1 MSENKDIKN
10 VKKNNEKENLGTG
23 KGGTLTVYTIIYI
36 ILAILAVL
44 CILPFLN
51 VFVNATRESFE
62 IQKQGF
68 TLIPSTYLDD
78 NWDKLK
84 VYADVLKG
92 FTNSLIIAV
101 SVTALS
107 AYFSA
112 LTAYGFRLYK
122 FALNKALF
130 TFIIVMLMVP
140 VQLGFIG
147 MYKFMSNIGLIDTF
161 AALIIPAIA
170 SAGTVFFLKQ
180 YSEVVI
186 VKEIIEAAR
195 IDGSNEIFT
204 FHRIGL
210 PMMMPGIATMSI
222 MTFIGSWN
230 NYLGARV
237 LINSTDKYTLPL
249 MIANLKASEAWYKH
263 QGSLYVGLAFSII
276 PILIVFVAFSKYI
289 ISSIGDGAVKG

>member
-1 MSENKDIKN
+1 MSKELNKEYTIKSGS
-10 VKKNNEKENLGTG
+10 K
-23 KGGTLTVYTIIYI
+23 TLTVSVYTIIYI
-36 ILAILAVL
+36 LLAVL
-44 CILPFLN
+44 TVICILPFIN
-51 VFVNATRESFE
+51 VFINATRQSFE

-68 TLIPSTYLDD
+68 TLTPGNYFSE

-84 VYADVLKG
+84 IYADMLRG
-92 FTNSLIIAV
+92 FNNSLFISV

-112 LTAYGFRLYK
+112 LTAYGFRLYNFKYNK
-122 FALNKALF
+122 FLF
-130 TFIIVMLMVP
+130 GFIIVMLMVP

-147 MYKFMSNIGLIDTF
+147 MYKFMSNIGFIDTPY
-161 AALIIPAIA
+161 ALIIPAIA
-170 SAGTVFFLKQ
+170 SAGTVFFFKQ
-180 YSEVVI
+180 YAEVVI
-186 VKEIIEAAR
+186 VKEIVEAAR
-195 IDGSNEIFT
+195 IDGSSEIFT

-237 LINSTDKYTLPL
+237 LLNSQENYTLPL

-263 QGSLYVGLAFSII
+263 QGSLYAGLAFSII
-276 PILIVFVAFSKYI
+276 PILIVFVLFSKYI